1 VTKAISGKGKRGP
14 LMSLLMGSILLTC
27 QFNAEVCT
35 RERLA
40 IGVTL

>member
-1 VTKAISGKGKRGP
+1 
-14 LMSLLMGSILLTC
+14 MSLLISSILLIG

-35 RERLA
+35 GERLA